1 MSNKSKQWGAIIVMI
16 ALFAMIAFVTNLCS
30 PMAII
35 VKNQFGASNL
45 ESQIGNY
52 GNFIAYLIMG
62 IPSGMLLKKYG
73 YKATALI
80 ALVVGIVGIFVQWM
94 SGWESMQ
101 SAAFAVYLIGAFIA
115 GFCMCML
122 NTVVNPMLNILGGGG
137 KKGNQLIQ
145 IGGVF
150 NSAAAVAVYIIMGAL
165 IGDAAK
171 AHVSDA
177 TPALFIAGGIF
188 VVAFIVI
195 LFTKIDEPA
204 RENTAKKDTK
214 TKDKYSAFSFR
225 HFKLGI
231 LAIFLSMGLEV
242 GTPTYILQYLTADTP
257 EVIAEKIDVLKTLE
271 AKTITLDQAAAQ
283 ITDITINEA
292 MSKDKGATA
301 PTEVEKAKEVQ
312 DVKDKITN
320 GELSIEKLEK
330 AAPGRGMLASIVGLI
345 VAVYWLM
352 MLVGRFVG
360 GAIGGKISSRQM
372 IIVASS
378 VAIAL
383 TAFGMFAPTDW
394 TINVPG
400 IDWAKLSMIWAEVPV
415 GIFAFILIGLCTSVM
430 WGGIFNMAV
439 EGLGKYT
446 AIASGAFMTM
456 VFGCAIMV
464 ALQGWVADFT
474 SSYLVSYWVVLGCA
488 VYIFYYALIG
498 SKNVN
503 TDIPVDD
510 KVIENEVLEAA

>member
-1 MSNKSKQWGAIIVMI
+1 MSNKQKQWGAIIVMI

-30 PMAII
+30 PMAVI

-52 GNFIAYLIMG
+52 GNFIAYLVMG

-73 YKATALI
+73 YKTTALI

-101 SAAFAVYLIGAFIA
+101 GSAFAVYLIGAFIA

-137 KKGNQLIQ
+137 KTGNQLIQ

-165 IGDAAK
+165 IGEAAK

-188 VVAFIVI
+188 IVAFIVI

-204 RENTAKKDTK
+204 RPKASAKKV
-214 TKDKYSAFSFR
+214 KDKYSAFSFR
-225 HFKLGI
+225 HFRLGI
-231 LAIFLSMGLEV
+231 LAIFLYMGLEV
-242 GTPTYILQYLTADTP
+242 GTPTYMMQYLSSDTP
-257 EVIAEKIDVLKTLE
+257 EMAEQKAAIL
-271 AKTITLDQAAAQ
+271 AKYESNQVTIEKAATKLVALANA
-283 ITDITINEA
+283 DA
-292 MSKDKGATA
+292 MKKDPSAKA
-301 PTEVEKAKEVQ
+301 PTEAENDKA
-312 DVKDKITN
+312 VKDMAQKITD
-320 GELSIEKLEK
+320 GELTVSKVENSAK
-330 AAPGRGMLASIVGLI
+330 GMGMLGGTVGLI

-360 GAIGGKISSRQM
+360 GSIGGKVSSRAM

-378 VAIAL
+378 VAILL
-383 TAFGMFAPTDW
+383 TAFGMFAPETW
-394 TINVPG
+394 TVTVPG
-400 IDWAKLSMIWAEVPV
+400 IDWAKLEMIWASVPV

-464 ALQGWVADFT
+464 ALQGWLADIT
-474 SSYLVSYWVVLGCA
+474 GSYLLSYWVVMGCA
-488 VYIFYYALIG
+488 AYILYYALIG

-503 TDIPVDD
+503 TDIPV
-510 KVIENEVLEAA
+510 EEEEAKEEIIDAL